1 MGDSG
6 YWELADASTNPDFGS
21 APRERSLDQL
31 LAAGIVLVEKPRGP
45 SSHQLASWA
54 RELLGISRLGH
65 GGTLDPFATGLLTLL
80 CGKATK
86 LTELTLKA
94 DKRYVGVLRFGR
106 AVDEAE
112 LETVL
117 SGLTGVIYN
126 VPPLESAVKVQ
137 VRTRTIYSFR
147 LLDTEPES
155 RIAAFEVSSSAG
167 TYIRTLAKDI
177 GLLLDTRCELIELHR
192 DRTGNFDQSMSC
204 SMQQLADAAFLSKE
218 HGDDSALVK
227 LIAPVETLLSGLPA
241 ITVKDGAAAAL
252 SHGAPL
258 ARPGVV
264 RAPKGVQEGA
274 TVLLQSIKGEAVSV
288 ARMSVDTDSLPEMKS
303 GEVAVARAVMMET
316 GTYPQSW
323 SRE

>member
-1 MGDSG
+1 
-6 YWELADASTNPDFGS
+6 
-21 APRERSLDQL
+21 
-31 LAAGIVLVEKPRGP
+31 
-45 SSHQLASWA
+45 
-54 RELLGISRLGH
+54 LGQ

-137 VRTRTIYSFR
+137 VRTRTIHSFR

-241 ITVKDGAAAAL
+241 ITAKDGAAAAL

-274 TVLLQSIKGEAVSV
+274 TDLLQSIKGEAVSV

>member
-1 MGDSG
+1 
-6 YWELADASTNPDFGS
+6 
-21 APRERSLDQL
+21 
-31 LAAGIVLVEKPRGP
+31 
-45 SSHQLASWA
+45 
-54 RELLGISRLGH
+54 
-65 GGTLDPFATGLLTLL
+65 
-80 CGKATK
+80 
-86 LTELTLKA
+86 
-94 DKRYVGVLRFGR
+94 
-106 AVDEAE
+106 
-112 LETVL
+112 
-117 SGLTGVIYN
+117 
-126 VPPLESAVKVQ
+126 
-137 VRTRTIYSFR
+137 
-147 LLDTEPES
+147 
-155 RIAAFEVSSSAG
+155 
-167 TYIRTLAKDI
+167 
-177 GLLLDTRCELIELHR
+177 LIELHR

-241 ITVKDGAAAAL
+241 ITVKDGTAAAL

-288 ARMSVDTDSLPEMKS
+288 ARMSVDTDSLPEMKY

-323 SRE
+323 SGE